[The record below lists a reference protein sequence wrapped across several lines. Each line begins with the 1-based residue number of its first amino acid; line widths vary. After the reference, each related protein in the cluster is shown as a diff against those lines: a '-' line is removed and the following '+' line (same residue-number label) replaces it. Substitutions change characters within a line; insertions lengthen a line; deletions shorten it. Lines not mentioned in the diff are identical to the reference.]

1 MVVMVVVVFG
11 GGEGLAGLAEGGE
24 SYEGACRWE
33 PLAGLEEDI
42 GSVSGLERK
51 SQARHGDRFGS
62 V

>member
-1 MVVMVVVVFG
+1 MVVVVVVVVVVFG

-24 SYEGACRWE
+24 SYEGACGWE

-51 SQARHGDRFGS
+51 S
-62 V
+62 